1 MAETGV
7 PATSVQP
14 SALELLAYAAP
25 AVHGPCGVTE
35 KLDWV
40 VGTARAMT
48 GASVAVY
55 LDLRSG
61 AGPTATVSGAEAAD
75 ADRFARPAV
84 RSLLD
89 AGGATPGVRRGEDLL
104 GDPRYLSFVH
114 RAGLA
119 DDAPSL
125 FVPVLGADG
134 FPHGALLLAGGTSG
148 EVGHAPTVVP
158 GGFEAEQEAA
168 VVALASHLG
177 VALDNLETVT
187 RLTELQAAQRQVV
200 HQLQEAVR
208 PPMPSVEGVELG
220 VHYLPADPGAPT
232 GGDLYDWLV
241 LPDGDLH
248 IAVVDVMGKG
258 VAATKDAV
266 GVTHALRLLALDGC
280 IMDHLVARAGALVTA
295 QNPDVVATV
304 LVLRYRPGDGTVSM
318 VGGGH
323 PPALVVSGSGDVRLV
338 SAPGVA
344 IGWPGAGSS
353 EVVSFVVD
361 RRDTIVLYT
370 DGLIESTKDI
380 IAGLEALTAAAAQT
394 AQYPATHLARAL
406 VQRALAGAQRRDD
419 SLALV
424 LRRRTATPSAGT
436 HHLSPFEY
444 RFSPSP
450 ATIPL
455 CRHLFSDWVDH
466 LSVDD
471 AERSDLLLVV
481 SELCSNAVRHASG
494 APRALALRA
503 WVDGADL
510 IVEVEDD
517 GGGFELEGRYDDEE
531 PDPEAERGRGLYV
544 VEALSDS
551 VTVTRRHDRTVVR
564 AVRRS
569 VISGV

>member
-1 MAETGV
+1 MVDTGA
-7 PATSVQP
+7 PAASVGP
-14 SALELLAYAAP
+14 SVLELLAHAAG
-25 AVHGPCGVTE
+25 AVHGPCLVDR
-35 KLDWV
+35 KLEWIV
-40 VGTARAMT
+40 ETARAMT
-48 GASVAVY
+48 GASVVVY
-55 LDLRSG
+55 LDLRG
-61 AGPTATVSGAEAAD
+61 GTGPSATVSGVSRTEV
-75 ADRFARPAV
+75 DRFARPAV

-89 AGGATPGVRRGEDLL
+89 NGPAPPGVRRGEELL

-114 RAGLA
+114 RAGLD

-125 FVPVLGADG
+125 FVPVVAAEGL
-134 FPHGALLLAGGTSG
+134 PHGALLLAGG
-148 EVGHAPTVVP
+148 P
-158 GGFEAEQEAA
+158 GRRTDFEQEEA

-208 PPMPSVEGVELG
+208 PPMPVVEGVELG

-248 IAVVDVMGKG
+248 VAVVDVMGKG

-280 IMDHLVARAGALVTA
+280 TMDHLVARAGDLVTA
-295 QNPDVVATV
+295 QNADVVATV
-304 LVLRYRPGDGTVSM
+304 LVLRYRPSDGTVLM

-338 SAPGVA
+338 TAPGVA
-344 IGWPGAGSS
+344 IGWPGAGSA
-353 EVVSFVVD
+353 EVVSFVLH

-370 DGLIESTKDI
+370 DGLIEATKNI
-380 IAGLEALTAAAAQT
+380 IDGLDALTEAAAQT

-424 LRRRTATPSAGT
+424 LRRRTPPPSVGAR
-436 HHLSPFEY
+436 HPSPFEY

-455 CRHLFSDWVDH
+455 CRHLFSDWIDH

-494 APRALALRA
+494 APGALVLRA
-503 WVDGADL
+503 WVEGYDVA
-510 IVEVEDD
+510 VEVEDD
-517 GGGFELEGRYDDEE
+517 GAGFELEGRYDDEL
-531 PDPEAERGRGLYV
+531 PDPEADRGRGLYV
-544 VEALSDS
+544 VEALTDAL
-551 VTVTRRHDRTVVR
+551 TVTRQGNHTIVR
-564 AVRRS
+564 AVRRA
-569 VISGV
+569 VI